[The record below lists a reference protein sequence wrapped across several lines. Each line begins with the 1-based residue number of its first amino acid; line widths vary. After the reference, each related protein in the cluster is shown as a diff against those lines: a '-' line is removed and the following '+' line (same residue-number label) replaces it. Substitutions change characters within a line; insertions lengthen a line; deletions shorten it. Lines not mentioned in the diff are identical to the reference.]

1 MRRRLLWLLIG
12 TVVVAVGLGLFWF
25 TPWKVFTNKRVDEAV
40 PVVVATASP
49 PASPTSTPTPTATAT
64 AIPAPVDRLLAAG
77 TFVSHEHHTTGTVQ
91 LVARADG
98 RRQLVLRD
106 LSTSDGPDVW
116 VWLSDQPVG
125 ADRSAFG
132 RGHYVPLARLKG
144 NQGNQVYDVPAEV
157 DLGSVHSV
165 SLWCRR
171 FSVSFGAAA
180 LNPA

>member
-1 MRRRLLWLLIG
+1 MRKPLLWLLIG

-40 PVVVATASP
+40 PVVAATTGP
-49 PASPTSTPTPTATAT
+49 PASAT
-64 AIPAPVDRLLAAG
+64 PAPADRLLAAG

-125 ADRSAFG
+125 GDWSAFG
-132 RGHYVPLARLKG
+132 KGRYVPLARLKG

>member
-1 MRRRLLWLLIG
+1 VRKPLLWLVIG
-12 TVVVAVGLGLFWF
+12 TVALAAGLGLYWF
-25 TPWKVFTNKRVDEAV
+25 APWKLFTNKRVDDAA
-40 PVVVATASP
+40 PVVVVTTNP
-49 PASPTSTPTPTATAT
+49 PASASAVPL
-64 AIPAPVDRLLAAG
+64 DRLLASG

-125 ADRSAFG
+125 TDPSAFG
-132 RGHYVPLARLKG
+132 RGHYVPLAKLKG

-157 DLGSVHSV
+157 DLGGVRSV

-180 LNPA
+180 LSPA